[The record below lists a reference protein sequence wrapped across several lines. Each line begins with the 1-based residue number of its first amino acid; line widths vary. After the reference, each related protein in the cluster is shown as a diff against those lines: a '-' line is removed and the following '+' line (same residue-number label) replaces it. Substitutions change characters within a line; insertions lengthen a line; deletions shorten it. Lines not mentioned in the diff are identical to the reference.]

1 MVRILRPAVAA
12 EEVLVIQSTAAD
24 LAADI
29 GKWLAH
35 RLFVIQVQFA

>member
-1 MVRILRPAVAA
+1 MVRIFRAAVAA
-12 EEVLVIQSTAAD
+12 EEILIVQTTAAD

-35 RLFVIQVQFA
+35 RLLVIQVQVA

>member
-1 MVRILRPAVAA
+1 MVRIFRTAVAA
-12 EEVLVIQSTAAD
+12 EKILIVQSTAAD

-35 RLFVIQVQFA
+35 RLLVIQVQVA